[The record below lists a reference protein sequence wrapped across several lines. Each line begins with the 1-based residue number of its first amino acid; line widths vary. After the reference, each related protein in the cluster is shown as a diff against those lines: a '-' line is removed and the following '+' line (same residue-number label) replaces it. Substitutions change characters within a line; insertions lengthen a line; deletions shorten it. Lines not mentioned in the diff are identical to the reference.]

1 MNRPSQPRSADATA
15 IPAETAV
22 AAGDGGFRAWL
33 TTAVPQSATQARLQR
48 AYFSWMRLLRN
59 PLAVAGLAVIV
70 LLLLAAAFAPWIAT
84 HDPLAQ
90 NLAERLQPPSAAH
103 WFGTDQIGRDL
114 FSRVIYGARI
124 TIYIVLLVTIIVAPI
139 GLVIGTIAGYFG
151 GSVDVL
157 LMRVTDIFLAFPGL
171 VLALAFVAAL
181 GPGLENAVIAIALTN
196 WPGFARLARAETLIV
211 RSSDYI
217 AASRLQGAS
226 AARIIVKHVV
236 PMCLPSVVVRMTLS
250 MAGVILTAAGL
261 GFLGLGAQ
269 PPSPEWGAMLS
280 AGRRFMLDHW
290 WMTTFPGLAILLISL
305 AFNLFGDGLRDVLDP
320 RNE

>member
-1 MNRPSQPRSADATA
+1 
-15 IPAETAV
+15 
-22 AAGDGGFRAWL
+22 
-33 TTAVPQSATQARLQR
+33 
-48 AYFSWMRLLRN
+48 MR
-59 PLAVAGLAVIV
+59 I
-70 LLLLAAAFAPWIAT
+70 
-84 HDPLAQ
+84 
-90 NLAERLQPPSAAH
+90 
-103 WFGTDQIGRDL
+103 
-114 FSRVIYGARI
+114 
-124 TIYIVLLVTIIVAPI
+124 
-139 GLVIGTIAGYFG
+139 
-151 GSVDVL
+151 
-157 LMRVTDIFLAFPGL
+157 TDIFLAFPGL

-181 GPGLENAVIAIALTN
+181 GPGLENAVIAISLTN

-236 PMCLPSVVVRMTLS
+236 PMCLPSVIVRMTLS

-290 WMTTFPGLAILLISL
+290 WMPTFPGLAILLISL